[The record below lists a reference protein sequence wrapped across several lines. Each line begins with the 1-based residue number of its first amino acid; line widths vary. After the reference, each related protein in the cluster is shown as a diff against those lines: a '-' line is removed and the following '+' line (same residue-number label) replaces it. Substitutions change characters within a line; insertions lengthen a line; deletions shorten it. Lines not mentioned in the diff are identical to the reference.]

1 MHHLEGSHLAKN
13 KELSFTQFDGAYWGF
28 ANNPSNNE
36 QLDIEMMYQQTLMEL
51 SINRFKWENLP
62 KEIDHRFLELALHQ
76 RGLVVFFQD
85 NDLLAQRV
93 GDKASTDRYFALTAT
108 GKGQINMYDNPTEFI
123 AIGNQMM
130 QRELTARECVPIWGN
145 AMRIPQFRAIR
156 IYAKKLAK
164 IDRTID
170 ITVEGLRYSRLITA
184 NSNNQRLSI
193 QNIFRQVEE
202 GAPGIFINPGFDPS
216 QVQALDLGI
225 HPDVLPKL
233 MDTRNSMW
241 NQAMGFLGINNANQ
255 DKRERLV
262 ASEVQAND
270 EQVLAVRAA
279 NLNARQYAAE
289 QINDMFGLDISVSF
303 DQTAAMTIMPD
314 GQGQYTEISLD
325 DIQKEADS
333 ASIHNDA
340 AASAGS

>member
-1 MHHLEGSHLAKN
+1 MAKN
-13 KELSFTQFDGAYWGF
+13 KELSFTQFDANYWGF
-28 ANNPSNNE
+28 ANNPTNND

-51 SINRFKWENLP
+51 CINRFKWENLP

-85 NDLLAQRV
+85 TQELAERV

-108 GKGQINMYDNPTEFI
+108 GKGHINMYDNPTEFI
-123 AIGNQMM
+123 AIGNSMM
-130 QRELTARECVPIWGN
+130 QRDLNARECVPIWGN
-145 AMRIPQFRAIR
+145 AMRIPQWRAIR
-156 IYAKKLAK
+156 IYARKLAK

-170 ITVEGLRYSRLITA
+170 ITVEGLRYSRIITA
-184 NSNNQRLSI
+184 NSNQRLSI
-193 QNIFRQVEE
+193 QNIFRQIEE
-202 GAPGIFINPGFDPS
+202 GAPGIFTNPGFDAS
-216 QVQALDLGI
+216 QVQVLDLGI
-225 HPDVLPKL
+225 HPDTLPKL

-262 ASEVQAND
+262 ASEVAAND

-303 DQTAAMTIMPD
+303 DQTGALPAKPELSPEDMAMLGMD
-314 GQGQYTEISLD
+314 QEEDNASVHD
-325 DIQKEADS
+325 DAS
-333 ASIHNDA
+333 ASV
-340 AASAGS
+340 GS